1 MWPVTCTLAALR
13 NHGSQ
18 STKMKSIDLTA
29 GYPENGWVGQYI
41 VIMAQPEN

>member
-1 MWPVTCTLAALR
+1 MWPVAVR

-29 GYPENGWVGQYI
+29 GYPENGWEGHI